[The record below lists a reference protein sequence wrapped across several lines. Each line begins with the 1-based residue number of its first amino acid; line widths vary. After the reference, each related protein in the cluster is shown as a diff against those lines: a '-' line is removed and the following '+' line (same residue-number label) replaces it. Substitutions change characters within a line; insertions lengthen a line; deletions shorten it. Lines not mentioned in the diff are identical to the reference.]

1 MRAFQAGYTLLT
13 AVTATTLKNVLMLS
27 KMPPPCKAV
36 SSSSLEAVLHLTV
49 WYSSVYSILE

>member
-1 MRAFQAGYTLLT
+1 MRAFQAGYKLLT
-13 AVTATTLKNVLMLS
+13 AVTAITLKNVLMLS

-49 WYSSVYSILE
+49 SGIAQYILS